1 MGEFERIITISK
13 NSVMNENIF
22 ILNEEIQLK
31 ATVSMQVNKDTRI
44 RLNDEI
50 IELKKTK
57 IFKIKDIVS
66 NIEVYPLED
75 DVRFYVTIR
84 YKENVGQ
91 LFTIKEE

>member
-31 ATVSMQVNKDTRI
+31 ATVSIQVNKDNRI

-50 IELKKTK
+50 IEIKKTK
-57 IFKIKDIVS
+57 IFKK
-66 NIEVYPLED
+66 
-75 DVRFYVTIR
+75 RC
-84 YKENVGQ
+84 
-91 LFTIKEE
+91 